1 MYLEIKLEKQ
11 PIKYLASVDQKT
23 RNKLYRALDKLK
35 NLEGDIV
42 RLKGYKKSLPLQD
55 PTLSHPVLHRPGR
68 ESHHRLYHQHPDQ
81 YQVLSPKE

>member
-42 RLKGYKKSLPLQD
+42 RLKAYKNLYRFKIQHYRILFSIDQD
-55 PTLSHPVLHRPGR
+55 GNLIIVSTINTRTNIK
-68 ESHHRLYHQHPDQ
+68 Y
-81 YQVLSPKE
+81 

>member
-42 RLKGYKKSLPLQD
+42 RLKGYKNLYRQHYRILFSIDQD
-55 PTLSHPVLHRPGR
+55 GNLIIVSTINTRTNIK
-68 ESHHRLYHQHPDQ
+68 Y
-81 YQVLSPKE
+81 

>member
-1 MYLEIKLEKQ
+1 MSLEIKLEKQ

-42 RLKGYKKSLPLQD
+42 RLKGDKNLYRFKIQHYRILFSIDQD
-55 PTLSHPVLHRPGR
+55 GNLIIVSTINTRTNIK
-68 ESHHRLYHQHPDQ
+68 Y
-81 YQVLSPKE
+81 

>member
-42 RLKGYKKSLPLQD
+42 RLKGYKN
-55 PTLSHPVLHRPGR
+55 
-68 ESHHRLYHQHPDQ
+68 LYRF
-81 YQVLSPKE
+81 KI